1 MSAAAATA
9 NDAPAAPKKIKKLLF
24 ILIGVVVLAL
34 LGAGGA
40 LYIMK
45 KNAAAAEGLDEEEP
59 AAHAK
64 PMDAKSAPTFL
75 PLDNMVVNLA
85 DAGGNRFIQVG
96 LTLQLEDGKTSDAVK
111 AFMPS
116 IRSRVLLLI
125 SQRTAEEM
133 LTMEG
138 KEKLANDIMGAIAE
152 IMGYAAPKAADEEG
166 GKKASR
172 KKGPASPVQAVHFS
186 SLIVQ

>member
-1 MSAAAATA
+1 MSAAATA
-9 NDAPAAPKKIKKLLF
+9 NEAPPAPKKSKKLLF
-24 ILIGVVVLAL
+24 ILIGVLVLGL
-34 LGAGGA
+34 LAGAGA

-59 AAHAK
+59 TAHAK
-64 PMDAKSAPTFL
+64 PLDAKSAPTFL

-96 LTLQLEDGKTSDAVK
+96 LTLQLEDSKTSDTVK

-138 KEKLANDIMGAIAE
+138 KEKLANDIMTAIGE
-152 IMGYAAPKAADEEG
+152 IMGYAAPKGAGEEG
-166 GKKASR
+166 GKKA
-172 KKGPASPVQAVHFS
+172 KKAAASPVQAVHFS

>member
-9 NDAPAAPKKIKKLLF
+9 NDAPAAPKKSKKLLF
-24 ILIGVVVLAL
+24 ILIGVLVLGL
-34 LGAGGA
+34 LAGAGA

-45 KNAAAAEGLDEEEP
+45 KNAAAAEGLDEEDAP

-64 PMDAKSAPTFL
+64 PLDAKSAPTFL

-96 LTLQLEDGKTSDAVK
+96 LTLQLEDSKTSDAVK

-125 SQRTAEEM
+125 SQRTADEM

-152 IMGYAAPKAADEEG
+152 IMGYAAPKAAGEEG
-166 GKKASR
+166 GKKA
-172 KKGPASPVQAVHFS
+172 KKAAASPVQAVHFS

>member
-9 NDAPAAPKKIKKLLF
+9 NEAPPAPKKSKKLLF
-24 ILIGVVVLAL
+24 ALIGVAVVAL
-34 LGAGGA
+34 LVAGGA

-45 KNAAAAEGLDEEEP
+45 KNAAEAEGLDEEETTAP
-59 AAHAK
+59 AK
-64 PMDAKSAPTFL
+64 PLDAKSAPTFL

-96 LTLQLEDGKTSDAVK
+96 LTLQLEDAKTADAVK

-125 SQRTAEEM
+125 SQRTADEM
-133 LTMEG
+133 LKIDG
-138 KEKLANDIMGAIAE
+138 KEKLAQDIMAAIAE
-152 IMGYAAPKAADEEG
+152 IMGYAAPTAANEEG

-172 KKGPASPVQAVHFS
+172 KKADASPVQAVHFS